1 MKLFVV
7 VFLPMI
13 AYIGAGI
20 SKILVGTILR
30 GSSPHLLNSKII
42 KSSAL
47 LQNEIPV
54 EPFVDKV
61 FWRVFL
67 PMIAVKLEIVCRG
80 AGMSN
85 ICVGTPD

>member
-1 MKLFVV
+1 
-7 VFLPMI
+7 MI
-13 AYIGAGI
+13 VYIGAGI

-47 LQNEIPV
+47 LQNETPV

-61 FWRVFL
+61 F
-67 PMIAVKLEIVCRG
+67 
-80 AGMSN
+80 
-85 ICVGTPD
+85 